1 MSNIQN
7 RIIQQDVDPF
17 TMVPNE
23 IITEPNLSNNAKIV
37 WTYLRMRPHDW
48 TFYNCEI
55 LKHIKISSK
64 TLVKTF
70 KELEE
75 FGLITRTQL
84 RGSNGQFAACN
95 FQIFRTVNRQNLD
108 NTESP
113 PVTKKRLSVKP
124 ITVNSP
130 LQRKKETKKD
140 ITNISHKPTKKFN
153 PNNKLPT
160 LDEIKEECE
169 REKYFIDEEKFFKW
183 CQKEGV
189 LNSSWRSV
197 LMRWSENPINKINP
211 ATLSKKPSLQSRL
224 PLIYSCLENCFEIRN
239 GGHNIK
245 DWPKSSFKIKGGDF
259 VFYYPNKRFLNVYR
273 VTIEKLSSQYNI
285 KFKPK
290 TS

>member
-23 IITEPNLSNNAKIV
+23 IIMEPDLSNNAKIV

-75 FGLITRTQL
+75 FGLIIRTQL
-84 RGSNGQFAACN
+84 RGSNGQFTACN
-95 FQIFRTVNRQNLD
+95 FQIFRTINRQTLD

-113 PVTKKRLSVKP
+113 PVTQKRLSVKP

-130 LQRKKETKKD
+130 LQRKKETKKER
-140 ITNISHKPTKKFN
+140 TNISQKPNKSSKL
-153 PNNKLPT
+153 NNNLPT

-169 REKYFIDEEKFFKW
+169 RENYLIDEKKFFKW
-183 CQKEGV
+183 CLKEGE
-189 LNSSWRSV
+189 LKSNWRSI
-197 LMRWSENPINKINP
+197 LMSWANNPLNKCALTQSKTDHPGILLANKKAVIKGSFEFKNNINDFNISEIDFKSLKIDQGEYFYHYDDNFPLKKYKSFLESLKINL
-211 ATLSKKPSLQSRL
+211 T
-224 PLIYSCLENCFEIRN
+224 
-239 GGHNIK
+239 
-245 DWPKSSFKIKGGDF
+245 KS
-259 VFYYPNKRFLNVYR
+259 
-273 VTIEKLSSQYNI
+273 
-285 KFKPK
+285 
-290 TS
+290 

>member
-23 IITEPNLSNNAKIV
+23 IIMEPDLSNNAKIV

-75 FGLITRTQL
+75 FGLIIRTQL
-84 RGSNGQFAACN
+84 RGSNGQFTACN
-95 FQIFRTVNRQNLD
+95 FQIFRTINRQTLD

-113 PVTKKRLSVKP
+113 PVTQKRLSVKP

-130 LQRKKETKKD
+130 LQRKKETKKER
-140 ITNISHKPTKKFN
+140 TNISSLKDQIKKEVKRREDFEKLDKGFKVDEFYQWLQDQGDNLKTTWKVALSAWLKRPENYNKQEIIKHECAEKRSALALANKIAVIKGSFEFSNPEVTGFN
-153 PNNKLPT
+153 IS
-160 LDEIKEECE
+160 EIDFRSLKFD
-169 REKYFIDEEKFFKW
+169 RGAYFYHYNDNFPIEKYKSFFKD
-183 CQKEGV
+183 
-189 LNSSWRSV
+189 L
-197 LMRWSENPINKINP
+197 KIN
-211 ATLSKKPSLQSRL
+211 LKKS
-224 PLIYSCLENCFEIRN
+224 
-239 GGHNIK
+239 
-245 DWPKSSFKIKGGDF
+245 
-259 VFYYPNKRFLNVYR
+259 
-273 VTIEKLSSQYNI
+273 
-285 KFKPK
+285 
-290 TS
+290 